1 MKELKE
7 MLTESTEST
16 VNEAIAN
23 TSDDPKDMHALITPG
38 VTETGIYGIILG
50 RPIIFDGGSVVA
62 ALQEKNYA
70 EHLVTRTLGL
80 RIGDRPEYTIVK
92 DPAPKS
98 KGRKKT
104 KKIFVYF
111 YDGKGPAY
119 EIPLGS
125 RGVYILKNGF
135 NNM

>member
-7 MLTESTEST
+7 MLNEST
-16 VNEAIAN
+16 VNEASADI
-23 TSDDPKDMHALITPG
+23 SDDPKDMHALITPG
-38 VTETGIYGIILG
+38 VTETGIYGVIIG
-50 RPIIFDGGSVVA
+50 RPIIFDGKSIA
-62 ALQEKNYA
+62 EPLQVKNQV
-70 EHLVTRTLGL
+70 EHLITRTLGL
-80 RIGDRPEYTIVK
+80 RTGDRPEYTIVK

-98 KGRKKT
+98 RGRKNT

-119 EIPLGS
+119 DIPLGK
-125 RGVYILKNGF
+125 RGVYILKTGF